1 MKVIAFLFIILFAV
15 SSEKLLQS
23 DVVYAVN
30 CASTAYTTKSGIKYE
45 AVIILYNKIEHLLMS
60 NLLHIRNWHE
70 C

>member
-30 CASTAYTTKSGIKYE
+30 CASTAYTTKNGIQYE
-45 AVIILYNKIEHLLMS
+45 AVILINI
-60 NLLHIRNWHE
+60 
-70 C
+70 